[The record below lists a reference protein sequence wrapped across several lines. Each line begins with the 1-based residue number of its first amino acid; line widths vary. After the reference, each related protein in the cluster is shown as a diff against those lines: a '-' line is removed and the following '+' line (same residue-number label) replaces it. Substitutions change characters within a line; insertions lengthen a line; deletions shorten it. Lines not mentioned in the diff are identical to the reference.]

1 MIVPHAK
8 SSAGM
13 RMIYLSEKA
22 RRYFKQIRELNK
34 KNGYPCGDEDLV
46 FQRKQ
51 GMCNQRVFDA
61 RLKKYCNSKHLGL
74 SFAKSCHDIRRTY
87 ISKLYDSGINPDII
101 RRLAGHENIEMTM
114 KYCRGRKAQEE
125 LEKILEQSLSS

>member
-13 RMIYLSEKA
+13 RRIYLPEKA
-22 RRYFKQIRELNK
+22 RRYFEQIRELNIK
-34 KNGYPCGDEDLV
+34 SGYPCGDKDLV

-61 RLKKYCNSKHLGL
+61 HLK
-74 SFAKSCHDIRRTY
+74 
-87 ISKLYDSGINPDII
+87 
-101 RRLAGHENIEMTM
+101 

-125 LEKILEQSLSS
+125 LEKILERSLSS

>member
-1 MIVPHAK
+1 M
-8 SSAGM
+8 
-13 RMIYLSEKA
+13 
-22 RRYFKQIRELNK
+22 
-34 KNGYPCGDEDLV
+34 
-46 FQRKQ
+46 
-51 GMCNQRVFDA
+51 
-61 RLKKYCNSKHLGL
+61 GL

-87 ISKLYDSGINPDII
+87 ISKLYDSGVNPDTI

>member
-1 MIVPHAK
+1 
-8 SSAGM
+8 M